1 MNRLKLFF
9 RGIRQLWVMLIDLS
23 LLEDH
28 REILE
33 DHQEIRRFYRYADV
47 LQNQQQKNRQ
57 MSSDIATIRKM
68 MERHWNEG

>member
-9 RGIRQLWVMLIDLS
+9 RGIRQLWLILIDLS
-23 LLEDH
+23 LLDDH
-28 REILE
+28 R
-33 DHQEIRRFYRYADV
+33 EIRRFYRYADV

-68 MERHWNEG
+68 MERHWNEE